1 VLRCGTA
8 GEPGAHGGMH
18 ARHPRRP
25 RAVAAQGRRRGRW
38 PWWAVGAPQV
48 GWRSGPAGGPVP
60 TRWAEAAGR
69 EKEKTKEMGTVLA
82 CGEKQRSKGFP

>member
-1 VLRCGTA
+1 VALVGR
-8 GEPGAHGGMH
+8 GG
-18 ARHPRRP
+18 
-25 RAVAAQGRRRGRW
+25 
-38 PWWAVGAPQV
+38 PQV